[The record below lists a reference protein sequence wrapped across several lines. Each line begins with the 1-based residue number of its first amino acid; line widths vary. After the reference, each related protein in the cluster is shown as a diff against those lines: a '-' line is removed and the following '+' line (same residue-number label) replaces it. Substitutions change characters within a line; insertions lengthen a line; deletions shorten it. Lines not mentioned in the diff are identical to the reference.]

1 MPQETNLNTA
11 PYFDDFDPQNN
22 YYKVLFK
29 PGYPVQ
35 ARELTTLQSMLQD
48 QIEQFGNHVFKEGDS
63 VTGGGVRY
71 INSLPSVIVNTTFSG
86 INVSNYIS
94 DLNGS
99 TLIGTVS
106 GVKARVKAHLNESAF
121 PGQPYTLYVNYLS
134 SPGGN
139 TTFIEGETLA
149 IETGFSNDVVSF
161 QDGENVLNIV
171 AENALSL
178 GSMAVLAEGIYFV
191 RGYFINI
198 PEQSLILDPYS
209 NAPSYRVGLE
219 VFEEI
224 INSDIDPDLNDNA
237 KGFSNYTA
245 AGADRLKVRAYLTK
259 KALDDEKHENFIE
272 LMVVNNGEITAIR
285 KNTEYNEIA
294 KEFARRTYDES
305 GDYYVNPPSIVAK
318 ESLNNLVGSQ
328 GVFLEDQTTYN
339 GNTPSESLGTYT
351 ISPTKAYVRG
361 YEVETVSPTYL
372 DFEKPRTTKLA
383 KNQSINYTT
392 GPTYSLNR
400 VSGSP
405 SIGLSTTY
413 TVSLRDSRIGAS
425 PTTSA
430 GKEIG
435 VARIYDFALESGAY
449 DVTDSNLNV
458 WDASLFDIQTY
469 TEITLN
475 ENITLDTPTYIKGKA
490 SGATGFLKYAATN
503 SGIITAY
510 NIRGSFALG
519 ENFIFDGIENNRVST
534 AVTAYGTNDVK
545 SIFGIVGAASTFNGD
560 VVQSSNNVIGLVNI
574 SASSGGISTVT
585 NTDLSKY
592 FVGIA
597 TVGNL
602 VAYSNPGLT
611 VPTFSKVES
620 VSQHSLT
627 LSGITSVTGIC
638 DGGLP
643 TTDINPSDFRI
654 LSSNFQDSL
663 DKTLYTVLPKQKVS
677 SVDLTDSNLTIR
689 KQFDVDIASNS
700 TGAVVSGSDELS
712 FLPFDEERY
721 VLIRTDGSTEIL
733 TADKFVFTNGG
744 KTLTINGL
752 GTDSPARLIATLRK
766 VNVKSKIKN
775 RNKVKTITVTK
786 SKYEKSGIG
795 ATTANDGLTYGPGY
809 GMRVQDEEICLLV
822 PDVFRIH
829 AIFESSGTSDAT
841 LPKLT
846 LTQLSG
852 PTNKTGDI
860 LSGDRFESEN
870 GSFVGLYVGAVDDLN
885 INYVSLNEFALS
897 AGEVIRFKES
907 GITAVVSVND
917 LGDSDITDNYY
928 LDNGQRDTFYDY
940 SRIVR
945 VPTSKEPTRRLKIV
959 YEYADFSAS
968 DTGDITT
975 VNSYEEFDYCDLPII
990 NSVSVSDII
999 DIRPR
1004 VSEFTSTTLSP
1015 FEFNARNFTAA
1026 GNSASNVLASDES
1039 ILLDYSFYLPRVDKI
1054 FLSKDGTFQ
1063 LVKGV
1068 PAEVP
1073 ILPNN
1078 IEESLEVATITLPAY
1093 LCDASQVSIS
1103 ANRHP
1108 RYTMSNIKDLEERIK
1123 NLEFYTSL
1131 TLLETDTE
1139 NLYIRD
1145 VNGLNR
1151 FKSGFFVD
1159 DFSSTRSQIKITG
1172 VKNSIDVKNAVL
1184 RPSHYT
1190 NEIDLV
1196 LGSNSLLGI
1205 GTSPDASVDQRF
1217 TTDLDAVD
1225 VVRTGRVLTLD
1236 YVEDTY
1242 IVQNYATRTEN
1253 ITPFLVTY
1261 YGGTIELTP
1270 SSDVWIDTSIT
1281 NSKTIELE
1289 GDYTKTLA
1297 QLEVEGY
1304 DKKTGY
1310 TPVIWGSWETTWT
1323 GEDKKDTS
1331 NTAWKGNELIRT
1343 DSETVTKTGTK
1354 SREGT
1359 RKVAKEVFDDINIGQ
1374 SLLSTQ
1380 IVPYLRTRNIEF
1392 VSKRMKP
1399 LTRVYGFFDGQDVN
1413 EYVVPKLIEIEM
1425 VSGTF
1430 EVGETVKDVSS
1441 RLLPSNTFICTMP
1454 PMFSLTGGQSAGPAQ
1469 NSARLNRISAFPLG
1483 GAGGNPSIS
1492 FRVAQLNH
1500 KYGPYNNPSAT
1511 YNLNPYDEQP
1521 ISDAYSATSN
1531 ILNID
1536 TFSICDKNS
1545 NNFFGYIKEGTKLIG
1560 QTSGAVA
1567 VVRSLKLVTDD
1578 IGTII
1583 GSLFVPDPKIANN
1596 PKFEA
1601 GTKLFRLTSSA
1612 NNSQIPGFVDTS
1624 AEERFESRGI
1634 LNKTQENTLSVR
1646 NMRVETQTQKE
1657 SESVTEVN
1665 TTVVGTTVVGTYKPP
1680 SGPSYSRSGSTG
1692 VEIFVPVTNS
1702 TSGTV
1707 AAGSKNINQTVLN
1720 AVQSAYVNA
1729 LGRRPDS
1736 SGEQFWSTTRY
1747 NELRGQGKTQA
1758 QALAQ
1763 IKSDIANSPEATYI
1777 GKGTVAR
1784 QQSSYAISR
1793 PSSGG
1798 GTTYTSRS
1806 NTSSAGSTN
1815 ASLIT
1820 AQYRA
1825 SLGRTPSRSEVSYW
1839 TGAVRSSGSN
1849 ISVALSAIKNSPEAR
1864 SRRSSCRGYDPL
1876 GQSFFVEE
1884 SSGIFVTSIDLFFRT
1899 KDNTLPV
1906 TVQLRSTKLGLPTSK
1921 VYPFSEVVVDPDD
1934 INLSD
1939 DGSVPT
1945 RINFNSPVYLSGG
1958 EYHSIVLLSAS
1969 NDYTAWISRLGEVDI
1984 TTANQPEERQVV
1996 VSAQPLLG
2004 SLYKSQN
2011 GVTWNPSQYEDLKF
2025 ILNRAIFA
2033 PQGTVNFYNPVTNID
2048 SDSSIFATRNALEI
2062 SSNQIRV
2069 GLGTTVQEPDLT
2081 IGNTVIQQG
2090 SNVTGN
2096 YVGSAGTATG
2106 TMSIINSG
2114 IGFTPSSGSFVYSD
2128 VALTNV
2134 TGTGRNATANITIT
2148 NGVAVAAT
2156 IANGGTGYSV
2166 GDVLTSTGIGTNSL
2180 GRNLRLSVSDITGIN
2195 ELIIDN
2201 VQGEFTVGAAGTIQY
2216 INNSGITTT
2225 LNSSVGGN
2233 VLVADVETITDG
2245 LHIKVNQKNHGM
2257 HSALN
2262 RVQVAD
2268 VASDILPTKLT
2279 ADYAV
2284 DSTDTIL
2291 IADASN
2297 FGTFENVGV
2306 GTTNPGYA
2314 KIGSEIIE
2322 YTSVSGNS
2330 LVGITRA
2337 IDATVSSSYDTG
2349 NFVSKYELGSVSLR
2363 RINKTHSLADSTV
2376 TDSVG
2381 LDYYTIKVDMSENGI
2396 DRSVGTSFPK
2406 LHLNETKSTGGSR
2419 IKATENLQYEII
2431 TPIVENIT
2439 PQGTNIDARIRTISG
2454 TSINGT
2460 ETSYVDEGFE
2470 SISLRGANYLTSPRL
2485 IASRVN
2491 ETNLLSTLQGNKSF
2505 TLALN
2510 LTSANSALSP
2520 VIDLD
2525 RVAMILTS
2533 NRVNEPITNYITDN
2547 RTADLL
2553 NDPNAF
2559 VYATK
2564 PVSLETPATAIKIFL
2579 AANINRFNDVRAF
2592 YAIAKEASEEL
2603 IYYPFPGYSNRL
2615 QSGQVIDISQNNG
2628 SPDKFFSKTDT
2639 LALSE
2644 DQVTYTDLEFT
2655 IDNLPSF
2662 KYFSVKLVGTST
2674 NQAYP
2679 PRIKDFRSI
2688 ALA

>member
-48 QIEQFGNHVFKEGDS
+48 QIEKFGNHIFKEGDS

-71 INSLPSVIVNTTFSG
+71 TNNLPSVIVNTTFSG

-121 PGQPYTLYVNYLS
+121 PGEPYTLYVNYLS
-134 SPGGN
+134 SSGDN

-178 GSMAVLAEGIYFV
+178 GSMAVLTDGVYFV

-198 PEQSLILDPYS
+198 PEQTIILDPYS
-209 NAPSYRVGLE
+209 NVPSYRIGLE
-219 VFEEI
+219 VFEEV
-224 INSDIDPDLNDNA
+224 INSDIDPNLNDNA

-245 AGADRLKVRAYLTK
+245 AGADRLKVRAYLVK
-259 KALDDEKHENFIE
+259 KPLDDEKYENFIE
-272 LMVVNNGEITAIR
+272 LMVVNNGDITAIR
-285 KNTEYNEIA
+285 KNTQYNEIA

-339 GNTPSESLGTYT
+339 GNAPSESLGTYT

-383 KNQSINYTT
+383 ENQSINYTT
-392 GPTYSLNR
+392 GPTFSLNR

-405 SIGLSTTY
+405 VIGISTTY

-425 PTTSA
+425 PTTAS

-435 VARIYDFALESGAY
+435 VARVYDFALESGAY
-449 DVTDSNLNV
+449 DVADSNLNV
-458 WDASLFDIQTY
+458 WDTSLFDIQTY

-475 ENITLDTPTYIKGKA
+475 ENITLDTPTHIKGKA
-490 SGATGFLKYAATN
+490 SGATGFLKYAVTN

-510 NIRGSFALG
+510 NIKGSFALG
-519 ENFIFDGIENNRVST
+519 ESFIFDGIENNRVST

-545 SIFGIVGAASTFNGD
+545 SIYGIVGAASTFNGD
-560 VVQSSNNVIGLVNI
+560 VIQSSNNVIGLVNI
-574 SASSGGISTVT
+574 SAGSGGISTVT
-585 NTDLSKY
+585 NADLSKY
-592 FVGIA
+592 FIGIA

-602 VAYSNPGLT
+602 VAYSNPGLS

-620 VSQHSLT
+620 ISQNSLT
-627 LSGITSVTGIC
+627 LSSVTSVSGIC
-638 DGGLP
+638 DGNLP

-654 LSSNFQDSL
+654 LSSNFQETL

-689 KQFDVDIASNS
+689 KQFDVTISSNS
-700 TGAVVSGSDELS
+700 TGAVISGSDELT

-721 VLIRTDGSTEIL
+721 VLMRTDGSTEIL
-733 TADKFVFTNGG
+733 TEDKFVFTNGS

-752 GTDSPARLIATLRK
+752 GTDSPAKLIATLRK
-766 VNVKSKIKN
+766 INVKSKIKN

-822 PDVFRIH
+822 PDVFKIH
-829 AIFESSGTSDAT
+829 AIFESSGTSDAS

-852 PTNKTGDI
+852 PTNKTGDL
-860 LSGDRFESEN
+860 LSGERFESET

-885 INYVSLNEFALS
+885 INYIRLNNKTLS
-897 AGEVIRFKES
+897 SGDVITFKES
-907 GITAVVSVND
+907 GITAVVSIND
-917 LGDSDITDNYY
+917 LGDNDISDNYY

-975 VNSYEEFDYCDLPII
+975 VNSYGEFDYCDLPRI

-1004 VSEFTSTTLSP
+1004 VSEFSSTTLSP
-1015 FEFNARNFTAA
+1015 FEFNARNFTSA
-1026 GNSASNVLASDES
+1026 GNSAANILASDES

-1054 FLSKDGTFQ
+1054 FLSRDGTFQ
-1063 LVKGV
+1063 LIKGV

-1093 LCDASQVSIS
+1093 LCNANEVNIS

-1108 RYTMSNIKDLEERIK
+1108 RYTMSDIKGLEQRIK

-1131 TLLETDTE
+1131 SLLESDTE

-1159 DFSSTRSQIKITG
+1159 DFSSTRSQLKTTG

-1217 TTDLDAVD
+1217 TTDLDAID
-1225 VVRTGRVLTLD
+1225 VVRTGRVLTLN

-1253 ITPFLVTY
+1253 VTPFLVTY
-1261 YGGTIELTP
+1261 YSGTIEITP
-1270 SSDVWIDTSIT
+1270 SSDVWIDTTIT

-1289 GDYTKTLA
+1289 GDYTKTIS
-1297 QLEVEGY
+1297 QLEIEGY

-1310 TPVIWGSWETTWT
+1310 TPIVWGSWETTWT
-1323 GEDKKDTS
+1323 GEDKKGTS
-1331 NTAWKGNELIRT
+1331 DTAWKGNQLIRT

-1354 SREGT
+1354 TREGT

-1380 IVPYLRTRNIEF
+1380 IVPYLRSRNIEF

-1413 EYVVPKLIEIEM
+1413 EYIVPKLIEIEM

-1430 EVGETVKDVSS
+1430 EVGETVKDVNATTPENDPV
-1441 RLLPSNTFICTMP
+1441 RCGLGLVTVQQERRVLP
-1454 PMFSLTGGQSAGPAQ
+1454 PALV
-1469 NSARLNRISAFPLG
+1469 NS
-1483 GAGGNPSIS
+1483 GGNPEATIS
-1492 FRVAQLNH
+1492 FRVAQQNH
-1500 KYGPYNNPSAT
+1500 KYGPYNAPSST

-1521 ISDAYSATSN
+1521 ISDSYSSTSN

-1536 TFSICDKNS
+1536 TFSICDKNT
-1545 NNFFGYIKEGTKLIG
+1545 NNFFGYIKEGTKLVG

-1567 VVRSLKLVTDD
+1567 TVRSVKLVTDD

-1583 GSLFVPDPKIANN
+1583 GSLFVPDPKLVNN

-1634 LNKTQENTLSVR
+1634 LNKTQENILSVR

-1657 SESVTEVN
+1657 SETVTDEN

-1680 SGPSYSRSGSTG
+1680 SGPSYSRGSTSTG

-1720 AVQSAYVNA
+1720 AVQSAYVNF

-1736 SGEQFWSTTRY
+1736 SGEQYWATTRF
-1747 NELRGQGKTQA
+1747 NELIGQGKSQS

-1763 IKSDIANSPEATYI
+1763 INKDIASSPEATYI
-1777 GKGTVAR
+1777 GRGTVAR

-1793 PSSGG
+1793 PASGG
-1798 GTTYTSRS
+1798 GTTYTSRA

-1815 ASLIT
+1815 SSLIV
-1820 AQYRA
+1820 AQYRS
-1825 SLGRTPSRSEVSYW
+1825 SLGRTPSSSEVSYW
-1839 TGAVRSSGSN
+1839 TNAVRTTGSSIG
-1849 ISVALSAIKNSPEAR
+1849 VALSAIKNSPEAR
-1864 SRRSSCRGYDPL
+1864 SRSSRVCIFDPL
-1876 GQSFFVEE
+1876 GQTFFVEE
-1884 SSGIFVTSIDLFFRT
+1884 TSGIFVTSIDVFFRT
-1899 KDNTLPV
+1899 KDNSLPV

-1958 EYHSIVLLSAS
+1958 EFHSIVLLSAS

-1984 TTANQPEERQVV
+1984 TTANEPEERQVV

-2004 SLYKSQN
+2004 SLFKSQN

-2069 GLGTTVQEPDLT
+2069 GLGTTVQEPDFT

-2090 SNVTGN
+2090 SNVSGN
-2096 YVGSAGTATG
+2096 YVGFAGTATG

-2114 IGFTPSSGSFVYSD
+2114 IGYTPSSGSFTYSN
-2128 VALTNV
+2128 VTLTNV
-2134 TGTGRNATANITIT
+2134 TGTGKNATADITIT

-2156 IANGGTGYSV
+2156 ISNGGTGYSV

-2216 INNSGITTT
+2216 INNSGVTTS
-2225 LNSSVGGN
+2225 LNSSIGGN
-2233 VLVADVETITDG
+2233 VLVTDVETITDG
-2245 LHIKVNQKNHGM
+2245 LHIRVNQKNHGM

-2262 RVQVAD
+2262 RVQIAS

-2314 KIGSEIIE
+2314 KIGNEIIE
-2322 YTSVSGNS
+2322 YTGVSGNS

-2349 NFVSKYELGSVSLR
+2349 NFISKYELGSVSLR

-2381 LDYYTIKVDMSENGI
+2381 LDYYTIKLDMSQNGI

-2419 IKATENLQYEII
+2419 IKATENLQYEIV

-2439 PQGTNIDARIRTISG
+2439 PQGTNIDARIRTITG

-2460 ETSYVDEGFE
+2460 ETSYIDKGFE

-2485 IASRVN
+2485 IASRIN

-2533 NRVNEPITNYITDN
+2533 NRVNEPITNYVTDN

-2564 PVSLETPATAIKIFL
+2564 PISLETPATAIKIFL

-2592 YAIAKEASEEL
+2592 FAIAKEATEEMV
-2603 IYYPFPGYSNRL
+2603 YYPFPGYSNRL

-2628 SPDKFFSKTDT
+2628 SADKFFSKTDT

-2644 DQVTYTDLEFT
+2644 DQVSYTDLEFT

-2679 PRIKDFRSI
+2679 PRIKDFRTI

>member
-48 QIEQFGNHVFKEGDS
+48 QIEKFGNHIFKEGDS
-63 VTGGGVRY
+63 ITGGGVRY
-71 INSLPSVIVNTTFSG
+71 NNNLPSVIVNTTFSG

-94 DLNGS
+94 DLNGG

-121 PGQPYTLYVNYLS
+121 PGEPYTLYVNYLS
-134 SPGGN
+134 SSGDN

-178 GSMAVLAEGIYFV
+178 GSMAVLAEGVYFV

-198 PEQSLILDPYS
+198 PEQTIILEPYS
-209 NAPSYRVGLE
+209 NVPSYRIGLE
-219 VFEEI
+219 VFEEV

-245 AGADRLKVRAYLTK
+245 AGADRLKVRAYLVK
-259 KALDDEKHENFIE
+259 KPLDNEKYENFIE
-272 LMVVNNGEITAIR
+272 LMVVNNGDVTAIR
-285 KNTEYNEIA
+285 KNTQYNEIA

-318 ESLNNLVGSQ
+318 ETLNDLVGSQ

-383 KNQSINYTT
+383 ENQSINYTT
-392 GPTYSLNR
+392 GPTFSLNR

-405 SIGLSTTY
+405 IIGLSTTY

-425 PTTSA
+425 PTTAA

-435 VARIYDFALESGAY
+435 VARVYDFALESGAY

-458 WDASLFDIQTY
+458 WDTALFDIQTY

-475 ENITLDTPTYIKGKA
+475 ENITLDTPTHIKGKA

-545 SIFGIVGAASTFNGD
+545 SIYGIVGAASTFNGD
-560 VVQSSNNVIGLVNI
+560 VIQSSNNVIGLVNI
-574 SASSGGISTVT
+574 SAGSGGISTVT
-585 NTDLSKY
+585 NADLSKY

-602 VAYSNPGLT
+602 VAYSNPGLS

-620 VSQHSLT
+620 VSQNSLT
-627 LSGITSVTGIC
+627 LSSVTSVSGIC
-638 DGGLP
+638 DGSLP

-654 LSSNFQDSL
+654 LSSNFQEAL

-689 KQFDVDIASNS
+689 KQFDVTISSNS
-700 TGAVVSGSDELS
+700 TGAVISGSDELT

-721 VLIRTDGSTEIL
+721 VLMRTDGSTEIL
-733 TADKFVFTNGG
+733 TEDKFVFTNGS

-752 GTDSPARLIATLRK
+752 GTDSPAKLIATLRK
-766 VNVKSKIKN
+766 INVKSKIKN

-822 PDVFRIH
+822 PDVFKIH

-852 PTNKTGDI
+852 PTNKTGDL
-860 LSGDRFESEN
+860 LSGDEFKSET

-885 INYVSLNEFALS
+885 INYIALNNKTLS
-897 AGEVIRFKES
+897 AGEVIKFKES

-917 LGDSDITDNYY
+917 LGDNDISDNYY

-975 VNSYEEFDYCDLPII
+975 INSYGEFDYCDLPSI

-1004 VSEFTSTTLSP
+1004 VSEFSSTALSP
-1015 FEFNARNFTAA
+1015 FEFNARNFTSA
-1026 GNSASNVLASDES
+1026 GNSAANILASDES

-1063 LVKGV
+1063 LIKGV

-1093 LCDASQVSIS
+1093 LCDANEVNIV

-1108 RYTMSNIKDLEERIK
+1108 RYTMSDIKGLEQRIK

-1131 TLLETDTE
+1131 TLLESDTS

-1159 DFSSTRSQIKITG
+1159 DFSSTRSQIKKTG
-1172 VKNSIDVKNAVL
+1172 VKNSIDIKNSVL

-1217 TTDLDAVD
+1217 TTDLDAVG

-1253 ITPFLVTY
+1253 VTPFLVTY
-1261 YGGTIELTP
+1261 YSGTIELTP
-1270 SSDVWIDTSIT
+1270 SSDVWIDTTIT

-1289 GDYTKTLA
+1289 GDYTKTVA
-1297 QLEVEGY
+1297 QLELEGY

-1310 TPVIWGSWETTWT
+1310 TPLVWGSWETTWT
-1323 GEDKKDTS
+1323 GEDKKQTS
-1331 NTAWKGNELIRT
+1331 DTAWKGNNLVRT

-1380 IVPYLRTRNIEF
+1380 IVPYLRSRNIEF

-1413 EYVVPKLIEIEM
+1413 EYVVPKLLEIEM

-1430 EVGETVKDVSS
+1430 EVGETVKDVSATT
-1441 RLLPSNTFICTMP
+1441 PEIYVNICIMP
-1454 PMFSLTGGQSAGPAQ
+1454 PRLRDGSIMGRPLSPA
-1469 NSARLNRISAFPLG
+1469 FG
-1483 GAGGNPSIS
+1483 GGNPEATVS
-1492 FRVAQLNH
+1492 FRVAQQNH
-1500 KYGPYNNPSAT
+1500 KYGPYNAPTST

-1521 ISDAYSATSN
+1521 ISDSYSSTSN

-1536 TFSICDKNS
+1536 TFSICDKNT
-1545 NNFFGYIKEGTKLIG
+1545 NNFFGYVKEGTKLIG

-1567 VVRSLKLVTDD
+1567 IVRSLKLVTDD

-1583 GSLFVPDPKIANN
+1583 GSLFVPDPKLVNN

-1657 SESVTEVN
+1657 SESVTDVN

-1680 SGPSYSRSGSTG
+1680 SGPSYSGGASTG
-1692 VEIFVPVTNS
+1692 VEIFIPVTSS

-1707 AAGSKNINQTVLN
+1707 TAGSKNINQTILN

-1736 SGEQFWSTTRY
+1736 SGEQYWSTTRY
-1747 NELRGQGKTQA
+1747 NELVGQGKTQA

-1763 IKSDIANSPEATYI
+1763 IKKDIASSPEATYI
-1777 GKGTVAR
+1777 GRGTVAS

-1793 PSSGG
+1793 PTGGG
-1798 GTTYTSRS
+1798 GTTYTSRA
-1806 NTSSAGSTN
+1806 NTSTVGSTN

-1825 SLGRTPSRSEVSYW
+1825 SLGRTPSASEVSYW
-1839 TGAVRSSGSN
+1839 TNAVRRTGSN
-1849 ISVALSAIKNSPEAR
+1849 VSVALSAIKNSSEAK
-1864 SRRSSCRGYDPL
+1864 SRRSRTCIFDPL
-1876 GQSFFVEE
+1876 GQTFFVEE
-1884 SSGIFVTSIDLFFRT
+1884 TSGIFVTSIDVFFRT

-1958 EYHSIVLLSAS
+1958 EFHSIVLLSAS

-1984 TTANQPEERQVV
+1984 TTANEPEERQVV
-1996 VSAQPLLG
+1996 VTTQPLLG
-2004 SLYKSQN
+2004 SLFKSQN

-2033 PQGTVNFYNPVTNID
+2033 PQGNVNFYNPVTNID
-2048 SDSSIFATRNALEI
+2048 SDSSVFATRNALEI

-2069 GLGTTVQEPDLT
+2069 GLGTTVQEPDFT
-2081 IGNTVIQQG
+2081 IGNTVIQLG
-2090 SNVTGN
+2090 SNVSGN

-2114 IGFTPSSGSFVYSD
+2114 IGYTPSSGSFTYSN

-2134 TGTGRNATANITIT
+2134 TGTGKNATANITIT

-2156 IANGGTGYSV
+2156 ISNGGTGYSV

-2216 INNSGITTT
+2216 INNSGVTTA
-2225 LNSSVGGN
+2225 LNSSIGGN
-2233 VLVADVETITDG
+2233 VLVTDVETITDG
-2245 LHIKVNQKNHGM
+2245 LHIRVNQKNHGM

-2262 RVQVAD
+2262 RVQIAN

-2322 YTSVSGNS
+2322 YTGVSGNS

-2349 NFVSKYELGSVSLR
+2349 NFISKYELGSVSLR

-2381 LDYYTIKVDMSENGI
+2381 LDYYTIKLDMSQNGI

-2406 LHLNETKSTGGSR
+2406 LYLNETKSTGGSR
-2419 IKATENLQYEII
+2419 IKATENLQYEIV

-2439 PQGTNIDARIRTISG
+2439 PQGTNIDASIRTITG

-2460 ETSYVDEGFE
+2460 ETSYIDKGFE

-2491 ETNLLSTLQGNKSF
+2491 ETNMLSTLQGNKSF

-2510 LTSANSALSP
+2510 LTSANAALSP

-2533 NRVNEPITNYITDN
+2533 NRVNEPITNYVTDN

-2564 PVSLETPATAIKIFL
+2564 PISLETPATAIKIFL
-2579 AANINRFNDVRAF
+2579 AANINKFNDVRAF
-2592 YAIAKEASEEL
+2592 FAIAKEATEEMV
-2603 IYYPFPGYSNRL
+2603 YYPFPGYSNRL

-2639 LALSE
+2639 LALTE
-2644 DQVTYTDLEFT
+2644 DQVSYTDLEFT

-2679 PRIKDFRSI
+2679 PRIKDFRTI